1 MKLTHPAEILIPIL
15 ACVISV
21 NVVAQPSPAPAKPM
35 TAAERADFEKWVM
48 HADPLKDS
56 DTGDQCTNQ
65 TPHFDFAASLQPTA
79 HPFVC
84 RQDSHMDWYRQQ
96 VRGIHVTNC
105 MNTPLRTATC
115 DMSVIRLCRPDAV
128 GSQSMAAPCT
138 GPTSPNMT
146 GPKGCAIC
154 GDVTYTP
161 EKP

>member
-15 ACVISV
+15 ACVIS
-21 NVVAQPSPAPAKPM
+21 ASMAAPPEKSPKPM
-35 TAAERADFEKWVM
+35 TASERADFEKWVM

-56 DTGDQCTNQ
+56 DTGDQCTGQ
-65 TPHFDFAASLQPTA
+65 TPHFDFSPSLQPTA

-96 VRGIHVTNC
+96 IRGIHVTSC
-105 MNTPLRTATC
+105 INTPLRTATC
-115 DMSVIRLCRPDAV
+115 DMSLIRICRPDAV
-128 GSQSMAAPCT
+128 GNSMAAPCT
-138 GPTSPNMT
+138 GSANPNMT